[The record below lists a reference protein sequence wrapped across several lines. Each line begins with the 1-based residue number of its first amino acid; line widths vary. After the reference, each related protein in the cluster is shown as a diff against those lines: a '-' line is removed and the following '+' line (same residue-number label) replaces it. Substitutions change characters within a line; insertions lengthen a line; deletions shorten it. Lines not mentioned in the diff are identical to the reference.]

1 MKISLP
7 DASGLFSDYM
17 MIGTPVPVARLPKD
31 PARICYSAAHVVA
44 DPFSANDP
52 TGQAAVDWDKTIF
65 APCLCRYS

>member
-44 DPFSANDP
+44 DPFS
-52 TGQAAVDWDKTIF
+52 GCAAI
-65 APCLCRYS
+65 